1 MLPNGI
7 TVSKDANNTKLF
19 VNVYMASKT
28 IKIDRKTGKVEAEF
42 KVQQP
47 DNITIGDDG
56 NLWVASHKHDPI
68 TQTCNDDK
76 KWALS
81 IAV

>member
-1 MLPNGI
+1 MFTWLAKP
-7 TVSKDANNTKLF
+7 SKLTGKPEN
-19 VNVYMASKT
+19 
-28 IKIDRKTGKVEAEF
+28 RKTGKVEAEF